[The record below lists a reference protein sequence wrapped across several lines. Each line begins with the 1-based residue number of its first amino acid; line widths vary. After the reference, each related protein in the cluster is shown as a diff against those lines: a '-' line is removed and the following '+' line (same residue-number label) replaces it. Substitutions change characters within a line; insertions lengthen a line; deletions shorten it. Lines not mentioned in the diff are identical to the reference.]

1 MKIIVHGYT
10 GRMGQTICRL
20 ADEGFA
26 GAAISARV
34 SVDCPNPGENG
45 CYTKLTDFTGE
56 ADCVVD
62 FSHHAATN
70 ALLDYCVSHHLPA
83 IIATT
88 GQTEQEKAAIVEAA
102 KQIPVFFSANYSL
115 GIAVL
120 AELAQKAAAMFPDA
134 DIEIVETHHNQKLDV
149 PSGTALL
156 LANGIKAVR
165 PEAEF
170 VIGRHENGK
179 RTKQQIGIHSLRL
192 GSETGTHEILISTG
206 SETLTLTHR
215 AENRALFAEGA
226 LRAASWLMG
235 KPAGL
240 YAMRDLIGG

>member
-1 MKIIVHGYT
+1 MPLSNKEELAYGDMRIVQEMYARGFEFEPIDIFRAKSREFQIIG
-10 GRMGQTICRL
+10 
-20 ADEGFA
+20 D
-26 GAAISARV
+26 
-34 SVDCPNPGENG
+34 
-45 CYTKLTDFTGE
+45 KLMPSLNSIDG
-56 ADCVVD
+56 
-62 FSHHAATN
+62 
-70 ALLDYCVSHHLPA
+70 L
-83 IIATT
+83 
-88 GQTEQEKAAIVEAA
+88 GEKAADAIVEAA
-102 KQIPVFFSANYSL
+102 KKIPVFFSANYSL

-120 AELAQKAAAMFPDA
+120 ADLAQKAAAMFPDA

>member
-1 MKIIVHGYT
+1 MDIIVHGYT

-20 ADEGFA
+20 AEDGFA
-26 GAAISARV
+26 GAQVAARV

-45 CYTKLTDFTGE
+45 CYTKLTDFTGK

-70 ALLDYCVSHHLPA
+70 ALLDYCVERNLPA
-83 IIATT
+83 VIATT

-102 KQIPVFFSANYSL
+102 KKIPVFFSANYSL
-115 GIAVL
+115 GVAVL

-156 LANGIKAVR
+156 LANKIKVVR
-165 PEAEF
+165 PEAEY

-179 RTKQQIGIHSLRL
+179 RTRQEIGIHSLRL
-192 GSETGTHEILISTG
+192 GNETGTHEIHISTG

>member
-10 GRMGQTICRL
+10 GRMGQTVCRL
-20 ADEGFA
+20 AEGGFA
-26 GAAISARV
+26 GAEIAARV

-45 CYTKLTDFTGE
+45 CYTNLSDFTGA

-62 FSHHAATN
+62 FSHHAATD
-70 ALLDYCVSHHLPA
+70 ALLDYCVARKLPA
-83 IIATT
+83 VIATT
-88 GQTEQEKAAIVEAA
+88 GQTEEEKAAIVEAA

-156 LANGIKAVR
+156 LANRIKVVR
-165 PEAEF
+165 PEAEL